1 MRRSYVMKIKLLAVL
16 IGGSLFSTGALAT
29 DKSLTDIATNTF
41 DILNNMQALAQQ
53 PSNVIERDGRQY
65 LQYKGKEYR
74 LNHEQSPMFPLND
87 TNGEYSTAFPFV
99 GPEWEY
105 VAYNGGFY
113 LLHRQFGIMN
123 SDDTGCFVEYIPAAR
138 GSQNDDGS
146 YIWERELVQRT
157 VTSDCG
163 DLSMPTISGFKTG
176 SVSDIGVELVWDDTA
191 VGNSYKIE
199 LTAYREGESSITYQY
214 SAKTSGFYIADL
226 EPNTQYDVK
235 LVECNQLG
243 CDEKN
248 LSFNTLSS
256 RLSYNDSRQA
266 VNHLV
271 GNLKAN
277 VALAQTHTSVA
288 PYGNDGLNHPN
299 LVMNRESL
307 LLVTPQSRNVHQLW
321 VDVEL
326 DGVSMGRFLMHPPS
340 ALPGT
345 DQLDNGKSKV
355 MFSHYAWSLPLNW
368 EWMKPG
374 LSLKFSD
381 NRNREGELTQELLEF
396 GGAPELVI
404 QNIDIGM
411 LVEPR
416 NQYDMIN
423 NMEQLATDYFQK
435 IPVSKMVVADYT
447 PLHLRKVTL
456 PNGKVYTKASEYET
470 PGWHGGDMREYI
482 GKRLIS
488 IGINNANFGVVD
500 TAGGDASWPRPFSHI
515 TAHNSI
521 GRYLAKDKD
530 GIVTSKVVEHGGS
543 GGGGIVTLSST
554 RGNEWS
560 HELGHNFGRG
570 HHPQNASIHDMESGW
585 GWDARYKR
593 FIGNIHWSDAAV
605 TMTNDNS
612 GETVPPF
619 ANEFRFMREAMGGG
633 EYALTGLISHYTLEH
648 PIATRVTQDWF
659 NRSNN
664 LDMNSSTG
672 FVKWDQTSQ
681 RYVESDTDF
690 AVPTQ
695 QGVPVITVLGIYDPT
710 ETNSSQIYPLTYSNY
725 GNLFDLPAPST
736 TTPQREGW
744 VSVADM
750 SATERNNTEWQTL
763 KIDNQWLPLCQFS
776 YTNANGENANFVGF
790 ENADDATCQVS
801 AEMYWSV
808 NNQREVPVSSVND
821 YQLLASKGDIL
832 GNVTYT
838 PTVELGEKTLC
849 SLDKSGTSHDG
860 AGFIENNK
868 CTQIANVKHT
878 NGANWAYAT
887 HQGGIKQYSFV
898 SQKQCQLIVEGEN
911 GDITNIALSG
921 SRHNSNESNKLHLNL
936 PADNHPARITIE
948 CSSATGTESVLDTV
962 ATPRNPAVAN
972 LRGPV
977 IVGQEHGYK
986 VLESAI
992 PAGWFAHTEGFDP
1005 KTLSNRDR
1013 SSLAT
1018 LSMGSERPNVCRF
1031 PLTINGVE
1039 QTVHGYVEDFG
1050 NGDFQCTGGTEITVT
1065 DSQGEM
1071 PLVSAVNQFEW
1082 ISLNNPQQVGQRVK
1096 AVADNDANLCSVTR
1110 SGFYGAGF
1118 INAGGQCTQVP
1129 GIKWS
1134 NGNHWTFSSGHGQ
1147 YSYQ

>member
-1 MRRSYVMKIKLLAVL
+1 MKVKLLAVL
-16 IGGSLFSTGALAT
+16 ISGSLFSSGVLAT
-29 DKSLTDIATNTF
+29 EITLTEMAEKTF
-41 DILNNMQALAQQ
+41 DTLNNMQDLAEQ
-53 PSNVIERDGRQY
+53 PSNVIERNGEKY
-65 LQYKGKEYR
+65 LQYKGKEYW

-87 TNGEYSTAFPFV
+87 ANGEYKTAFPFV
-99 GPEWEY
+99 GLDWEY

-113 LLHRQFGIMN
+113 LLHRQFGVIN
-123 SDDTGCFVEYIPAAR
+123 PDDTGCFVEYIPAAR
-138 GSQNDDGS
+138 GSQHDDGS
-146 YIWERELVQRT
+146 YIWESELVQRT

-163 DLSMPTISGFKTG
+163 DLVMPAISGFKTK
-176 SVSDIGVELVWDDTA
+176 SVSDIGVELVWNDT
-191 VGNSYKIE
+191 VEGNSYKIE
-199 LTAYREGESSITYQY
+199 LTSYREGESSITYNY
-214 SAKTSGFYIADL
+214 TAKNSSFYIADL

-235 LVECNQLG
+235 LIECNQLG
-243 CDEKN
+243 CDKKTF
-248 LSFNTLSS
+248 SFTTLSS
-256 RLSYNDSRQA
+256 RLSYNDSRKA

-288 PYGNDGLNHPN
+288 PYGNDELKHPN

-307 LLVTPQSRNVHQLW
+307 LLVTPQSRNVNQLW
-321 VDVEL
+321 VDVAL
-326 DGVSMGRFLMHPPS
+326 DGVSMGRFPMQPPS
-340 ALPGT
+340 ALPDT
-345 DQLDNGKSKV
+345 DQRETSKSKV

-374 LSLKFSD
+374 LSLQFSD
-381 NRNREGELTQELLEF
+381 NRNREGELSQDMLIF

-435 IPVSKMVVADYT
+435 IPVSKMVMADYT

-470 PGWHGGDMREYI
+470 PGVYAGDMREFI
-482 GKRLIS
+482 GKRLVS
-488 IGINNANFGVVD
+488 IGINNSNFGIVD

-515 TAHNSI
+515 TAHNSR

-530 GIVTSKVVEHGGS
+530 TGVVTSTVVNHGLS
-543 GGGGIVTLSST
+543 GGGGIVTLSGT

-570 HHPQNASIHDMESGW
+570 HHPKNASIHDMESGW

-593 FIGNIHWSDAAV
+593 FIGNIHWSNAAI
-605 TMTNDNS
+605 TMTNEHS
-612 GETVPPF
+612 GESVPPF

-633 EYALTGLISHYTLEH
+633 ENALTGLISHYTLEH

-664 LDMNSSTG
+664 IDTNSTTG
-672 FVKWDQTSQ
+672 YVKWDQISQ
-681 RYVESDTDF
+681 RYVESETGFF
-690 AVPTQ
+690 AADQ

-710 ETNSSQIYPLTYSNY
+710 ENNPSQIYPLIYSNY
-725 GNLFDLPAPST
+725 GNLFDLPTPSVIS
-736 TTPQREGW
+736 PQREGW
-744 VSVADM
+744 VAITDINDAD
-750 SATERNNTEWQTL
+750 RDQTEWQTI
-763 KIDNQWLPLCQFS
+763 KIDNEWLPLCQFS
-776 YTNANGENANFVGF
+776 YTNTNGEIANFVGY
-790 ENADDATCQVS
+790 EDTTTAMCRVS
-801 AEMYWSV
+801 SDMFWSV
-808 NNQREVPVSSVND
+808 NNVREVPVSAVND
-821 YQLLASKGDIL
+821 YQLLASKGDVV

-838 PTVELGEKTLC
+838 PTAELGEKTLC
-849 SLDKSGTSHDG
+849 SLDKPGTSHDG

-868 CTQIANVKHT
+868 CMQIANVKHI

-887 HQGGIKQYSFV
+887 HQGGIKQYSLA

-911 GDITNIALSG
+911 GDISNIALSG
-921 SRHNSNESNKLHLNL
+921 YRHNSGESNKFHINL
-936 PADNHPARITIE
+936 PMNNHPARISIQ
-948 CSSATGTESVLDTV
+948 CGSVSGTESVLDSV
-962 ATPRNPAVAN
+962 VTPRNPAVAN

-977 IVGQEHGYK
+977 IVGQEYGYK
-986 VLESAI
+986 ALESTM

-1005 KTLSNRDR
+1005 ATLSIRDR
-1013 SSLAT
+1013 NSLAT
-1018 LSMGSERPNVCRF
+1018 LSVGSERPNVCRF

-1039 QTVHGYVEDFG
+1039 QTVHGYVENFG
-1050 NGDFQCTGGTEITVT
+1050 NGDFQCTGGTEITVS
-1065 DSQGEM
+1065 DAQGEH
-1071 PLVSAVNQFEW
+1071 PLASVINHFEW
-1082 ISLNNPQQVGQRVK
+1082 LSLNNPKQVGQRVK
-1096 AVADNDANLCSVTR
+1096 AVEGNDANLCSITR

-1134 NGNHWTFSSGHGQ
+1134 NGNHWTFSSGHSQ